1 MSDHYRINVRFDMNK
16 EQEKNAAEYLIKL
29 SECGSQTR
37 NRFIVNAVIEAIR
50 RKESGDVFTLENIRA
65 MFREELKSV
74 SLVAEKPA
82 ERNVINTELTKDQQ
96 AENDENV
103 LSALA
108 MFG

>member
-16 EQEKNAAEYLIKL
+16 EQEKTAAEYVIKL
-29 SECGSQTR
+29 SECGRQTR

-50 RKESGDVFTLENIRA
+50 RNENEDDFTLENIRA

-108 MFG
+108 MFS